1 MESVYYWYDQEK
13 LNSDCLAD
21 LYIFNVPYSTVKVEW
36 DGGGGRESQDYWLK
50 RRSHEILTSI
60 CVKSNK
66 VYTNIAEG

>member
-36 DGGGGRESQDYWLK
+36 DGGGG
-50 RRSHEILTSI
+50 
-60 CVKSNK
+60 
-66 VYTNIAEG
+66 EGKPGLLIEETEPRDFNLHLCKID

>member
-36 DGGGGRESQDYWLK
+36 DGGG
-50 RRSHEILTSI
+50 
-60 CVKSNK
+60 
-66 VYTNIAEG
+66 EGKPGLLIEETEPRDFNLHLCKIE